1 MDTTDDEAVSRS
13 RDYARLKGEYQAMF
27 DACET
32 RPNRQTAAAEVR
44 RRVAAGKA
52 RYEAVAAAFGAMPW
66 PFVGAIHAM
75 ESGLSFARHLH
86 NGDPLTARTVHV
98 PAGRP
103 KTGAPPF
110 AWEDSAKDALRMR
123 GLGREGDWSIP
134 RMLFNLERYNGW
146 GYRAL
151 GKPTPY
157 LWSFSTHYLKG
168 KYVADGRYDGEAV
181 SQQAGAA
188 LILKGLL

>member
-1 MDTTDDEAVSRS
+1 
-13 RDYARLKGEYQAMF
+13 MF

-32 RPNRQTAAAEVR
+32 RPNRQTATAEVC

-52 RYEAVAAAFGAMPW
+52 RYATVAAAFGDMPW

-75 ESGLSFARHLH
+75 ESGLSFAATCTTAIRS
-86 NGDPLTARTVHV
+86 TARTVHV
-98 PAGRP
+98 PSGRP

-110 AWEDSAKDALRMR
+110 AWEDSATDALRMR
-123 GLGREGDWSIP
+123 GLGREDDWSVP

-146 GYRAL
+146 GYRTL

-157 LWSFSTHYLKG
+157 LWSFSNHYLKG
-168 KYVADGRYDGEAV
+168 KYVADGRYDADAV